1 MHPHRG
7 APQWRAAPSE
17 PTEPVCR
24 KRAAWAVGTGRR
36 SRVTRWFFLFLG
48 LLIIAGT
55 LYLVVPEETPHV
67 SAGPPREF
75 DALSRARL
83 EKVLQEAEGESVL
96 R

>member
-1 MHPHRG
+1 M
-7 APQWRAAPSE
+7 
-17 PTEPVCR
+17 
-24 KRAAWAVGTGRR
+24 
-36 SRVTRWFFLFLG
+36 TRWFILFVG
-48 LLIIAGT
+48 LSIIAGT

-83 EKVLQEAEGESVL
+83 DKVLEEAEGESVL